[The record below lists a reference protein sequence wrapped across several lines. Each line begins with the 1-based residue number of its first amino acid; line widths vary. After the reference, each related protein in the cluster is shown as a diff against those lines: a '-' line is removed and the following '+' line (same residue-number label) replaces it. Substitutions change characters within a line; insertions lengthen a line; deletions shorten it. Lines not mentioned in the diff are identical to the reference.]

1 MKTFYD
7 VYTILNALL
16 YEINVQIMFI
26 ADKYLINIQRGTEQT
41 LKLYFYF
48 YMIIVH
54 HLFYFHFIFFY
65 LLGHATLV
73 LRL

>member
-41 LKLYFYF
+41 LKYFYF